1 MTMDIKY
8 RSKYKMQT
16 GLKDTKI
23 YQDALIVN
31 QNCLIKKIIDIYIL
45 TFFRTHKSFA
55 DFLTETAALSHLL

>member
-31 QNCLIKKIIDIYIL
+31 QNCLIKKIIDIYIYSDIL
-45 TFFRTHKSFA
+45 QN
-55 DFLTETAALSHLL
+55 TEVIC